1 MREREAS
8 DLLVVGR
15 VLAPWGVKG
24 QVKVEVMTDS
34 PQRLAPQ
41 NRVYLDGRPLVIED
55 TRRLKGYL
63 VLKLDTIDT
72 VEAAERLRGRYL
84 EAPRPDTS
92 ALLPGEYYHFQLIG
106 LEVWSL
112 EGELLGR
119 ISDILA
125 TGANDVYV
133 VQGER
138 GEVLV
143 PAVDEVVRSIDLEG
157 GRMTVEV
164 IAGLLD

>member
-15 VLAPWGVKG
+15 VLSPWGVKG

-63 VLKLDTIDT
+63 VLKLDTIDS

-125 TGANDVYV
+125 RSG
-133 VQGER
+133 
-138 GEVLV
+138 VLR
-143 PAVDEVVRSIDLEG
+143 AVVRETTACSERLVQIDDFGTFE
-157 GRMTVEV
+157 RKHHV
-164 IAGLLD
+164 